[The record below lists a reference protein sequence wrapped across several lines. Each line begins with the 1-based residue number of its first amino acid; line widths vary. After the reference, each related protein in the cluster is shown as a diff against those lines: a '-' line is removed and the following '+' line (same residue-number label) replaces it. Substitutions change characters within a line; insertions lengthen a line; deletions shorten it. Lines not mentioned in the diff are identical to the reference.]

1 MLCIHGAHDAGQY
14 VGSGGITH
22 ICTLQVKWKRRRD
35 LFNVV
40 RENSGNS
47 YLKIFHH
54 RINSH
59 RLSAV
64 YVFVS

>member
-1 MLCIHGAHDAGQY
+1 MSYWAALSVVVLH
-14 VGSGGITH
+14 
-22 ICTLQVKWKRRRD
+22 TLQVKWKRRRD
-35 LFNVV
+35 WFNVV